1 MELTVWQWQIGFSLN
16 VQHFILHEGPEDAA
30 REFILAAGVW
40 REQLHDEIWVFNQG
54 FWSKDHGLWTEVQK
68 ADWKDVVLK
77 DKFKKSLQKDIYGF
91 FASEAVYKELAIP
104 WKVCRWDPRLIFS
117 LTSTYCAFGHQ
128 RGLIMYGPPGQCHI
142 ISFTSGH

>member
-1 MELTVWQWQIGFSLN
+1 
-16 VQHFILHEGPEDAA
+16 LHEGPEDAA

-77 DKFKKSLQKDIYGF
+77 DKFKKGLQKDIYGF

-104 WKVCRWDPRLIFS
+104 WKVCR
-117 LTSTYCAFGHQ
+117 
-128 RGLIMYGPPGQCHI
+128 
-142 ISFTSGH
+142 